1 LTNEEYVKV
10 QNQFKDKGV
19 KRVPF
24 YISDERTMHTRFTL
38 VSFHRLINV
47 FNLGYVGLSLYN
59 TFIFVKITN
68 PELLYLCTGGITLM
82 NLIYSY
88 YLRLMN

>member
-1 LTNEEYVKV
+1 
-10 QNQFKDKGV
+10 V

-24 YISDERTMHTRFTL
+24 FIADEKTMHTRFTL

-47 FNLGYVGLSLYN
+47 FNLGYIGLTLYN

-68 PELLYLCTGGITLM
+68 PELLYICTAGMTVM
-82 NLIYSY
+82 NLIYTY
-88 YLRLMN
+88 YLRKMN